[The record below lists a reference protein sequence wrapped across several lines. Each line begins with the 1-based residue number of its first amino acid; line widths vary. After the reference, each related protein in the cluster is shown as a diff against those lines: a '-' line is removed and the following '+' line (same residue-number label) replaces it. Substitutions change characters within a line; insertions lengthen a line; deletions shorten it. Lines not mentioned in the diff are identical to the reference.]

1 MVRLLAAVDGSLSRY
16 GSLWVWLKTL
26 VGLRVVKGTLRL
38 WSSGVL
44 ATLSR
49 WRSRV
54 RSPSDAL
61 SVVTARKCYVV
72 CCLCPGEPSRD
83 GYIVECV
90 VCIVW
95 EVCADDP
102 SSFTALVEMEVTL
115 GSDPSARKGVWVRVP
130 WAVRFTEA

>member
-1 MVRLLAAVDGSLSRY
+1 M
-16 GSLWVWLKTL
+16 
-26 VGLRVVKGTLRL
+26 
-38 WSSGVL
+38 L

-95 EVCADDP
+95 EVCADYP
-102 SSFTALVEMEVTL
+102 SSYARLAESGRRAGLRNQCLRASEFKSRGGHENVMELVNIGGTKPPG
-115 GSDPSARKGVWVRVP
+115 GSPSMQVRILS
-130 WAVRFTEA
+130 FS